1 MCARAQVELL
11 DLTCSLEKLRDCF
24 ALMIEVVR
32 GTRQKRRDILR
43 RLHADLAWL
52 RALN

>member
-32 GTRQKRRDILR
+32 GTRQKRIFCDAYTRISR
-43 RLHADLAWL
+43 GFGH
-52 RALN
+52 